1 MTWLEWIEIRDILT
15 GKTERFDEYGFPDI
29 DGEYDIGGFPLP
41 I

>member
-1 MTWLEWIEIRDILT
+1 MTEQEFVEIRDLLIDRT
-15 GKTERFDEYGFPDI
+15 QRYDEVGFPSI